1 MNILGYVK
9 ELAPVMERRELLKQ
23 LEQLQI
29 EYDDTI
35 SPVLMEL
42 EEVFSQMSLKSVL
55 NRKIQMAF
63 SKRYNGNKPAVLSL
77 LSSIKVVRGNF
88 DTLKAETKSLFA
100 IQFTNVNLSFNRAS
114 LLKYIEA
121 VAFYLR
127 YTRKMA
133 LFLVAQEA
141 ALLGKATRQRWS
153 SAETDWVESNINQYV
168 ELYLSMSVT
177 PQQLKQNIRQ
187 ASDAIVNDETYQVAE
202 QTLGQERIDPLK
214 LDNFSPRHNPFLILG
229 RLLAEYQVERYLL
242 SQQELYG
249 LQLRLEEL
257 RVLLQGDPTSPT
269 IQKQIEA
276 YENRISDYEFE
287 IAKLEERAQL

>member
-77 LSSIKVVRGNF
+77 LSSIKVIRGNF

-100 IQFTNVNLSFNRAS
+100 IQFTNVNLSFSRAS

-153 SAETDWVESNINQYV
+153 SAETDWVESNIDQYV

-187 ASDAIVNDETYQVAE
+187 ASEAIVNDETYQVAE
-202 QTLGQERIDPLK
+202 QSLGQERIDPLK

-229 RLLAEYQVERYLL
+229 RILAEYQVERYLL

>member
-100 IQFTNVNLSFNRAS
+100 IQFTNVNLSFSRAS

-153 SAETDWVESNINQYV
+153 SAETDWVESNIDQYV

-187 ASDAIVNDETYQVAE
+187 ASEAIVNDETYQVAE
-202 QTLGQERIDPLK
+202 QSLGQERIDPLK

-229 RLLAEYQVERYLL
+229 RILAEYQVERYLL

>member
-187 ASDAIVNDETYQVAE
+187 ASEAIVNDETYQVAE
-202 QTLGQERIDPLK
+202 QSLGQERIDPLK

>member
-100 IQFTNVNLSFNRAS
+100 IQFTNVNLSFSRAS

-153 SAETDWVESNINQYV
+153 SAETDWVESNIDQYV

-187 ASDAIVNDETYQVAE
+187 ASEAIVNDETYQVAE
-202 QTLGQERIDPLK
+202 QSLGQERIDPLK

>member
-42 EEVFSQMSLKSVL
+42 EEVFSQMPLKSVL

-100 IQFTNVNLSFNRAS
+100 IQFTNVNLSFSRAS

-153 SAETDWVESNINQYV
+153 SAETEWVESNIDQYV

-187 ASDAIVNDETYQVAE
+187 ASEAIVNDETYQVAE
-202 QTLGQERIDPLK
+202 QSLGQERIDPLK

-229 RLLAEYQVERYLL
+229 RILAEYQVERYLL